1 MSQTIYTHICGGPT
15 SILLERHPSL
25 GQAPQIFFFDIF
37 LFFFSSIL
45 SAYFSFFFS
54 FSFLFFFLFLAF
66 CISTSTTTAV
76 YHDRLYNNNKDEKK
90 EEAKST
96 AKKKKKPS
104 LQLITAVHFLFLFFF
119 LTQKIYISGP
129 DLHIPL
135 CPILTFGTWNV
146 KCSTGH

>member
-25 GQAPQIFFFDIF
+25 GQAPQLFFFFDIF

-76 YHDRLYNNNKDEKK
+76 YHDRLYYNNKDEKK

-96 AKKKKKPS
+96 AKKKKKKTQFTINHSRSFSFSLFFPDSKNLYFRTRFTYPS
-104 LQLITAVHFLFLFFF
+104 LSHFNF
-119 LTQKIYISGP
+119 
-129 DLHIPL
+129 
-135 CPILTFGTWNV
+135 WNMECQV
-146 KCSTGH
+146 